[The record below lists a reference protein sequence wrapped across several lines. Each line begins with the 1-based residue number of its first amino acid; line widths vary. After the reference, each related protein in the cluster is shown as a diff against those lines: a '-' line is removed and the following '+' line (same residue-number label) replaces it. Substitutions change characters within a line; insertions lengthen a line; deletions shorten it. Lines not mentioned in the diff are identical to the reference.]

1 LSIVVLFYSEVSVN
15 LVDKVNK
22 TKLFMKD
29 WILYLLPEVSGVL
42 VVDKLIGV
50 EVAAVEVEVTDIDS
64 SAVVFNVKLVRSAVV
79 VEIADKNI

>member
-1 LSIVVLFYSEVSVN
+1 MN

-42 VVDKLIGV
+42 VVDKLIHV
-50 EVAAVEVEVTDIDS
+50 EVAAVEVEVTDVDS
-64 SAVVFNVKLVRSAVV
+64 SAVVAVVFIVELVRSAVV
-79 VEIADKNI
+79 VGIADKNV